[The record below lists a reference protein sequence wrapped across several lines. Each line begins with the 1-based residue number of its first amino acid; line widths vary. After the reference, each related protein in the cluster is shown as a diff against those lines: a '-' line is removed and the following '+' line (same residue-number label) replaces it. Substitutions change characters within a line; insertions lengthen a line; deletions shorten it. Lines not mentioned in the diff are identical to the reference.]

1 MSEILRQAHSM
12 IDVDVKTTLTDSFLE
27 RIDLNDDIEGI
38 DGSRISTIQ
47 SEK

>member
-1 MSEILRQAHSM
+1 M

-27 RIDLNDDIEGI
+27 RIDLNDDIGGI
-38 DGSRISTIQ
+38 DGSRISSAIL